1 MATATRTGRPRE
13 FREDDVLEAAMR
25 LFWDRGYHATSV
37 ADLTAVTGLHK
48 GSLYGAF
55 GDKHALFVAA
65 LRRYGA
71 QNLARMDAELADPSP
86 LAGLRRY
93 LRQQAEQAAGTASAR
108 GCLMANSA
116 LELLPGDTE
125 VAAVVAAHHRAVTDR
140 LAGALDRARAA
151 GELPAARTGPAQA
164 RFLFTVV
171 EGLWELGRTTTDPE
185 PLRDVVESA
194 LRAVT

>member
-1 MATATRTGRPRE
+1 
-13 FREDDVLEAAMR
+13 MR
-25 LFWDRGYHATSV
+25 LFWDRGYHATSL
-37 ADLTAVTGLHK
+37 ADLTAATGLHK

-55 GDKHALFVAA
+55 GDKHRLFLAA

-71 QNLARMDAELADPSP
+71 QNLAQMDADLADPSP
-86 LAGLRRY
+86 LAGLRRD
-93 LRQQAEQAAGTASAR
+93 LRRQADQAAGVASVR

-116 LELLPGDTE
+116 LELLPADAE
-125 VAAVVAAHHRAVTDR
+125 VAAVVTAHHRAVTDR
-140 LAGALDRARAA
+140 LAGVLDRARAA
-151 GELPAARTGPAQA
+151 GELPAGRGGPAQGRVLYA
-164 RFLFTVV
+164 VI